1 VEQPYY
7 ITTGV
12 GLSVTQVIVGHV
24 DMVGRVSR
32 TLFDYQSFAPADGS
46 SVSARQ
52 DRLSSFGCG
61 VGYRMSAGTRIGIDL
76 SYDRRR
82 SPIADR
88 QYEGF
93 RLGGSFI
100 YGY

>member
-1 VEQPYY
+1 
-7 ITTGV
+7 
-12 GLSVTQVIVGHV
+12 
-24 DMVGRVSR
+24 M
-32 TLFDYQSFAPADGS
+32 
-46 SVSARQ
+46 
-52 DRLSSFGCG
+52 
-61 VGYRMSAGTRIGIDL
+61 RIGIDL

-82 SPIADR
+82 SPVADR